1 ESASG
6 GEVERLKGT
15 GLASRTGTQT
25 SSRLAR
31 EVRQGAG
38 SAQRAQS
45 GARILADPRLNAV
58 IVWDD
63 EELMPL
69 YETLIKELDR
79 PVDLVEIRTAIVDV
93 SIDRLQE
100 LGFSWSANANPSGR
114 GFGVAGGANTP
125 EGTDF
130 FSAAGSGLNL
140 TTIFRSGMDVFMS
153 RIHAL
158 EEDGD
163 ASVLS
168 RPAVLTLDNTEASI
182 EATNTY
188 YIEVA
193 GQEEVDLFD
202 VSYGTILRVI
212 PHVITDSDSGK
223 NLIKLTV
230 HVEDGGSREAAAGS
244 AVKYPI
250 ISKTMVNTQAVVGDS
265 QALIIGGHYYERQI
279 DGESG
284 VPLLRHIPGIG
295 GLFQH
300 QSGQYQKQER
310 LFILSPRLVS
320 LDDVR
325 RSSGQYAELFDRSM
339 VMQPPVPVERSGG
352 GCAPRRQVRVIP
364 PLMPAPAL
372 TGPADPA
379 QGSP

>member
-1 ESASG
+1 
-6 GEVERLKGT
+6 
-15 GLASRTGTQT
+15 
-25 SSRLAR
+25 
-31 EVRQGAG
+31 
-38 SAQRAQS
+38 
-45 GARILADPRLNAV
+45 
-58 IVWDD
+58 
-63 EELMPL
+63 
-69 YETLIKELDR
+69 
-79 PVDLVEIRTAIVDV
+79 
-93 SIDRLQE
+93 
-100 LGFSWSANANPSGR
+100 
-114 GFGVAGGANTP
+114 
-125 EGTDF
+125 
-130 FSAAGSGLNL
+130 
-140 TTIFRSGMDVFMS
+140 MDVFMS

-212 PHVITDSDSGK
+212 PHVIADPVSGS
-223 NLIKLTV
+223 NLIKLNV
-230 HVEDGGSREAAAGS
+230 HVEDGGSRETSASS

-250 ISKTMVNTQAVVGDS
+250 ISKTMLNTQAVVGDN

-284 VPLLRHIPGIG
+284 VPLLRHIPVLG

-320 LDDVR
+320 LEEVR
-325 RSSGQYAELFDRSM
+325 RGSGQYAELFDRSM
-339 VMQPPVPVERSGG
+339 LMQAPVSGERSGG
-352 GCAPRRQVRVIP
+352 GCAPRRQARVIP
-364 PLMPAPAL
+364 PLMPAAPA
-372 TGPADPA
+372 AAARSAPA